1 MERGPGPGSASRRE
15 GGPRKFD
22 HLARYAAPGAYIIDE
37 ATGEYSEYEVPQ
49 QGEAVSWDDIDEA
62 PPYLI
67 AADFA
72 SEYGITLARDCMS
85 WREFVWRISGLL
97 SADTRLARYLHA
109 LTNDEEV
116 TDGR

>member
-1 MERGPGPGSASRRE
+1 
-15 GGPRKFD
+15 
-22 HLARYAAPGAYIIDE
+22 
-37 ATGEYSEYEVPQ
+37 
-49 QGEAVSWDDIDEA
+49 
-62 PPYLI
+62 
-67 AADFA
+67 
-72 SEYGITLARDCMS
+72 MS